1 MNEFILPVISEDFKT
16 GQPFVGAIHPSLLQ
30 LNDYIMRKFHD
41 DFVGANTI
49 ALTEYMETTQKSW
62 SMGKYYLYGQLH
74 IDVNTPLTNE
84 LLQHAIALNIQR
96 GIEYGPPVN
105 SMEAE
110 SIRHS
115 KQVFQN
121 LLDLLQKY
129 YQHPYDVMEKYR
141 PDGEYV
147 KRVMEEMCFEA

>member
-1 MNEFILPVISEDFKT
+1 MSEFILPVISEDFRT
-16 GQPFVGAIHPSLLQ
+16 GQPFVGAIHPSLFQ
-30 LNDYIMRKFHD
+30 LNDYITRKFKD
-41 DFVGANTI
+41 DFAGVESV

-84 LLQHAIALNIQR
+84 LLKRAIQANIQR
-96 GIEYGPPVN
+96 RIEYGEPYN
-105 SMEAE
+105 SIDAE

-115 KQVFQN
+115 EQVFQN

-141 PDGEYV
+141 PDGEYM